1 MRILRTLTVLFC
13 FLIAGIGAL
22 PMIADA
28 YQVITTPIQE
38 SFAIVSGAGQNS
50 AAYASSDMVYSQYS
64 SDGWGWCGG
73 AGSVQGSASVTDSGG
88 NAIAANEVFGFTLGT
103 MATTLNNTYGAGNW
117 TITDPT
123 LTFWSSGAVQN
134 NSRFGVG
141 SGSYSVYWV
150 GNNNWSRTAGT
161 QTNIGTN
168 PPYVSSQTALN
179 AWAGSSADLAD
190 ETFTTG
196 TGYVYLTDGL
206 SDDPALVNA
215 ITSGSTQVS
224 LYLMGTDSTIGM
236 VIFTGG
242 QQQSPNPLPMLSFNV
257 VEASS
262 VPIPGALL
270 LLGPGLAAL
279 GLMRRRSGRDA

>member
-1 MRILRTLTVLFC
+1 M
-13 FLIAGIGAL
+13 
-22 PMIADA
+22 
-28 YQVITTPIQE
+28 
-38 SFAIVSGAGQNS
+38 
-50 AAYASSDMVYSQYS
+50 
-64 SDGWGWCGG
+64 
-73 AGSVQGSASVTDSGG
+73 
-88 NAIAANEVFGFTLGT
+88 
-103 MATTLNNTYGAGNW
+103 
-117 TITDPT
+117 
-123 LTFWSSGAVQN
+123 
-134 NSRFGVG
+134 
-141 SGSYSVYWV
+141 
-150 GNNNWSRTAGT
+150 
-161 QTNIGTN
+161 
-168 PPYVSSQTALN
+168 N